1 MNNNEKVV
9 TEWSGLQSI
18 PQGRYSV
25 TDAMRGS
32 GNNYTGSLTISPLA
46 DQDDGTYTCTVT
58 VIGGT
63 VATASDDTTLSV
75 IGECHCLCLLR
86 ELVICIVLS
95 PQPYHLQ

>member
-25 TDAMRGS
+25 TDATRGS

-63 VATASDDTTLSV
+63 VATASDDTTLNV
-75 IGECHCLCLLR
+75 IGA
-86 ELVICIVLS
+86 
-95 PQPYHLQ
+95 

>member
-1 MNNNEKVV
+1 MTLDSNVNNNEKVV

-32 GNNYTGSLTISPLA
+32 GNNYTGSLTIIPLA
-46 DQDDGTYTCTVT
+46 DQDDSTYTMSCTVT

-63 VATASDDTTLSV
+63 VATASDDTTLTI
-75 IGECHCLCLLR
+75 IGECLL
-86 ELVICIVLS
+86 
-95 PQPYHLQ
+95 